1 MLTLD
6 PPYGGDVEHWDKEP
20 ESEENIDA
28 VLKGFKLCTAAAFHT
43 VAIYVPLAMVAMV
56 RKVLEANSYAYIQ
69 ELVWFKPNHNLSGAA
84 FSLIPSVGEV
94 ILIAYSSAEAKVL
107 DRSWIRFN
115 RNPLERPNLIVAPT
129 CPKRKRDLKG
139 RVINSHEKPSCIM
152 SYLVPMLCV
161 PGAKVV
167 VAGGGALGDG
177 LGIVAAGFDCFTFEK
192 DPKQFMQ
199 MIGFLSNHEL
209 VNESKLVIPF
219 GDVNRRLSLDKF
231 DVDAQQETLWCDRCQ
246 NVIKNDKDGC
256 LCNTCMDKN
265 ICEECAGG
273 FGSEAPSC
281 KKCEPVRAASISGP
295 PA

>member
-1 MLTLD
+1 M
-6 PPYGGDVEHWDKEP
+6 EP
-20 ESEENIDA
+20 ETEQNMDLI
-28 VLKGFKLCTAAAFHT
+28 LKGFKLCTSATFHT
-43 VAIYVPLAMVAMV
+43 VAIYVPLTMVAMV
-56 RKVLEANSYAYIQ
+56 TKVLEANSYAYIQ

-94 ILIAYSSAEAKVL
+94 ILIAYSSSDGKVL
-107 DRSWIRFN
+107 DRSWIRLN

-129 CPKRKRDLKG
+129 CAKRKRDLKG
-139 RVINSHEKPSCIM
+139 RMINSHEKPSCIM

-161 PGAKVV
+161 SGAKVV

-199 MIGFLSNHEL
+199 MIGFLSKHKL

-219 GDVNRRLSLDKF
+219 ADVNRRLSLNKF
-231 DVDAQQETLWCDRCQ
+231 DGDAQREAPWCDRCEK
-246 NVIKNDKDGC
+246 VIKNEKDGG
-256 LCNTCMDKN
+256 LCNMCLDKN
-265 ICEECAGG
+265 ICEECFGK

-281 KKCEPVRAASISGP
+281 KTCEPVQAASISGP